1 MLHKLRSFAESAII
15 NTESFYFC
23 VVAAEINKRYNMK
36 TEQMEDYET
45 VFFDVWYDSP
55 EDMSRMRL
63 HCENLEEATRLFNEV
78 KELAPEGF
86 ISLETQE
93 SGEGCEIRRLLI
105 HKNDIQYIKTDEYN
119 TTWICYSFGEFEVK
133 NFNPE
138 EIK

>member
-15 NTESFYFC
+15 NTESFCFC

-45 VFFDVWYDSP
+45 VFFDVWYDDGP

-63 HCENLEEATRLFNEV
+63 HCENLEEATRLLNEV

-86 ISLETQE
+86 ILLEAQE
-93 SGEGCEIRRLLI
+93 SGEELEIRRILI
-105 HKNDIQYIKTDEYN
+105 HKSDIQYIKTDEYN
-119 TTWICYSFGEFEVK
+119 TTWIRYSFGEFEVK

-138 EIK
+138 VI

>member
-1 MLHKLRSFAESAII
+1 MLYKLRTFAESAII
-15 NTESFYFC
+15 NVNSFSFC
-23 VVAAEINKRYNMK
+23 VVAAEINQRYNME

-63 HCENLEEATRLFNEV
+63 HCENLEEATRLLNEV

-86 ISLETQE
+86 ISLEAQE
-93 SGEGCEIRRLLI
+93 SGEGLEIREILI
-105 HKNDIQYIKTDEYN
+105 HTSDIQYIKTDEDN

-138 EIK
+138 VVK